1 MFIAFR
7 VDANAIIGTGHV
19 MRCLALAQA
28 LAARGSK
35 CLFICRAD
43 GLGALAERIRQDG
56 HQLATLPEGTTSPGG
71 GLAHARFL
79 PHGQTADAQACLD
92 VLAQHPGPDWLVVD
106 HYALDARWESA
117 IRPATAK
124 ILVIDDLA
132 DRDHD
137 CDALLDQNLRPATE
151 ANPYL
156 NRTPAHC
163 RHLLGPSHA
172 LLRPEFSVA
181 RQSRSNQTST
191 TPRLLVM
198 FGGADREDLTGRAV
212 RLLPPLLAAMA
223 IDVVVGPLYAHRE
236 ALAQGLAAL
245 PDAALHI
252 APANVA
258 AVMAKADLA
267 LASPGTTSWE
277 RCALGLPSITLA
289 VADNQVAMAEEL
301 ARRGAHLYLGRS
313 DAVSD
318 SDLATALHLLAGNP
332 HWRQAMADAASAITD
347 GSGAARVSQFMN
359 SSRLDVR
366 TATPD
371 DARMLHLWRND
382 PGVRQHT
389 FDPSPIPWESHKAWF
404 EAALSDSQRVVLI
417 GQMGGTDVGC
427 VRFDIR
433 PAPNDHQARISI
445 YLDPAHLGEGLAA
458 PLLIAADAWLRDA
471 RPAISSTIAEVMA
484 DNEASRRA
492 FLRAGYRHDHSVF
505 IKQG

>member
-1 MFIAFR
+1 MFIVFR

-35 CLFICRAD
+35 CLFICRSD

-56 HQLATLPEGTTSPGG
+56 HQLATLPEGAINPPDE
-71 GLAHARFL
+71 LAHARFL
-79 PHGQTADAQACLD
+79 PHGQTADALACLEI
-92 VLAQHPGPDWLVVD
+92 LAQHPQPDWLVAD
-106 HYALDARWESA
+106 HYALDTRWESA
-117 IRPATAK
+117 MRPATAK

-132 DRDHD
+132 DRNHD
-137 CDALLDQNLRPATE
+137 CDALLDQNLRPTSA

-156 NRTPAHC
+156 DSTPAHC
-163 RHLLGPSHA
+163 RHLLGPRHA

-181 RQSRSNQTST
+181 RQSRSNQTSA

-198 FGGADREDLTGRAV
+198 FGGADQEDLTGRTV
-212 RLLPPLLAAMA
+212 RLLSTHLPATA
-223 IDVVVGPLYAHRE
+223 IDVIVGPLYTYRE
-236 ALAQGLAAL
+236 QLNKSLAAL
-245 PDAALHI
+245 PEATLHL

-258 AVMAKADLA
+258 TVMANADIA
-267 LASPGTTSWE
+267 IASPGTTSWE

-289 VADNQVAMAEEL
+289 VADNQVPMAKEL

-318 SDLATALHLLAGNP
+318 SDLAAALHLLAGNTY
-332 HWRQAMADAASAITD
+332 WRQAMADAAAAVTD
-347 GSGAARVSQFMN
+347 GSGATRVSQFMS
-359 SSRLDVR
+359 SSRLNIR
-366 TATPD
+366 TATAE
-371 DARMLHLWRND
+371 DAHLLHQWRND
-382 PGVRQHT
+382 PRVRQHA
-389 FDPSPIPWESHKAWF
+389 FDPSPIPWESHKTWF
-404 EAALSDSQRVVLI
+404 DGALADPQRNILI
-417 GQMGGTDVGC
+417 GQMGGTAVGC

-433 PAPNDHQARISI
+433 PTPQGPQARISI
-445 YLDPAHLGEGLAA
+445 YLDPARLGEGLAA
-458 PLLIAADAWLRDA
+458 PLLLAADAWLGNA
-471 RPAISSTIAEVMA
+471 RPKVTHTLAEVMA